1 MKSTPEKY
9 CKYCGKRLERKRY
22 GKRLEDMGVF
32 KKRKYCDRDCMRKGW
47 INTEADNQNYSNSHS
62 TARKSQSVIFEENC
76 LRDLWE
82 EWEIRCSSQGYEL
95 AKQYSREFN
104 DYMQKLP
111 QQDSQTKK
119 EVYDLWCANEG
130 IGILRETLPKIQEIW
145 GSLSSE
151 AKSNLQDLWNI
162 RPCKGLLCETL
173 SGNEKKTSFRIRK
186 LCR

>member
-62 TARKSQSVIFEENC
+62 TARKVNQLFLKKTVC
-76 LRDLWE
+76 
-82 EWEIRCSSQGYEL
+82 EICGKSG
-95 AKQYSREFN
+95 
-104 DYMQKLP
+104 KLDVHHKDMNWQNNTP
-111 QQDSQTKK
+111 GNLMIICRSCHNKIHRPKK